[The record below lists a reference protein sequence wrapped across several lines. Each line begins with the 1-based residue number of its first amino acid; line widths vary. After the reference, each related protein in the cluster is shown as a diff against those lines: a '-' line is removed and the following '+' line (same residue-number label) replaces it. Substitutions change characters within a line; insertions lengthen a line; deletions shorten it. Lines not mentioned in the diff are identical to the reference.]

1 MKKLIFIMLIAQAV
15 NLFSQQT
22 DIYLPLE
29 FQKAYENGT
38 RSLDGNPGENYW
50 QNRSDYKIKAE
61 FDPVSRELNGE
72 EEITYHNNSPHELY
86 RIVIRLYQ
94 NIYEKGNL
102 RDFSVS
108 PSDLTEGMEI
118 EELIYNDEKID
129 LDSSTSTYG
138 TNLILKLNNPLQSND
153 SAKLEIDWNF
163 ILPKN
168 TRIRMGSYDTSHAF
182 IAYWYPQISVYDDI
196 DGWDEWNYSGIQEFY
211 NDFGNYEVEI
221 SVPNDNAV
229 WATGTLQNPEE
240 VLQNEYLKKY
250 KKALSSEE
258 VIRIIEKED
267 LEKGNIFVGDSIST
281 WKFSAEYIPDFAF
294 ALANNYLWDGA
305 SVKLDNGKSVFTDAA
320 YDVDSKDFYDVV
332 KISQATVKS
341 LSEEMPGV
349 PFPYPAVTVF
359 NGSGG
364 MEFPMIVNDGSFESL
379 ASTVHV
385 TSHEIAHTYFPFY
398 MGTNERKYAWM
409 DEGWATMLPYNLQ
422 MELDTTYD
430 PIAKNNLSYQI
441 YSGKELD
448 FPMIHSSIVLR
459 GDSYRTASY
468 RRPGAAYY
476 FLKDALGEELF
487 SKALKEYIQ
496 RWNGKHP
503 TPYDFFFTFNEV
515 TGEDLNWFW
524 KPWFFEFGY
533 PDLSLKNVEDENKV
547 IVKKEGNIP
556 VPVELRIFDK
566 DGLRETIYKT
576 VRVWKDANE
585 IEIEIPEKESVVGIE
600 LGSTKIPDVNR
611 GNNVLILSQENSGR
625 E

>member
-1 MKKLIFIMLIAQAV
+1 MKKIFLFLLLIQLT
-15 NLFSQQT
+15 NTYSQS
-22 DIYLPLE
+22 DSIYLPLE

-108 PSDLTEGMEI
+108 PKDLTDGVEI
-118 EELIYNDEKID
+118 TNLLFNDEKID
-129 LDSSTSTYG
+129 LDSSTSAYG
-138 TNLILKLNNPLQSND
+138 TNLILKLNNPLQPND
-153 SAKLEIDWNF
+153 SAKIEIGWNF

-168 TRIRMGSYDTSHAF
+168 TRIRMGSYDTSHAV

-196 DGWDEWNYSGIQEFY
+196 DGWDGWNYSGIQEFY
-211 NDFGNYEVEI
+211 NDFGNYDVEI
-221 SVPNDNAV
+221 SVPSNYAV
-229 WATGTLQNPEE
+229 WATGLLKNASEI
-240 VLQNEYLKKY
+240 LKDEYLQKY
-250 KKALSSEE
+250 NKALTSDE
-258 VIRIIEKED
+258 VVRIIEKED
-267 LEKGNIFVGDSIST
+267 LENGNIFIGDSTST
-281 WKFSAEYIPDFAF
+281 WKFRAEYVPDFAF
-294 ALANNYLWDGA
+294 AVANNFLWDGA

-320 YDVDSKDFYDVV
+320 YDPGSKDFYDVV
-332 KISQATVKS
+332 KIAKATVKS

-349 PFPYPAVTVF
+349 PFPYPAITVF

-409 DEGWATMLPYNLQ
+409 DEGWATMLPYELQ

-430 PIAKNNLSYQI
+430 PIMKNNLSYQT
-441 YSGKELD
+441 YAGKELD

-476 FLKDALGEELF
+476 FLKDALGEEVF
-487 SKALKEYIQ
+487 SKALKEYIN

-503 TPYDFFFTFNEV
+503 APYDFFFTFNDM

-533 PDLSLKNVEDENKV
+533 PDLAIKDSDGKNSV
-547 IVKKEGNIP
+547 IIKKEGNIP
-556 VPVELRIFDK
+556 VPVKLEIYDE
-566 DGLRETIYKT
+566 DGLREEIYKS
-576 VRVWKDANE
+576 VIVWKDKNE
-585 IEIEIPEKESVVGIE
+585 IEIEIPDKESVEKIE
-600 LGSTKIPDVNR
+600 LGSVKIPDVNR
-611 GNNVLILSQENSGR
+611 GNNVLIFSQENSNR
-625 E
+625 